1 MRRHENMEMDM
12 HMRNAFRLAAAA
24 LVAVS
29 ATAQSDEVDR
39 VITVTAVEYEMRRLQ
54 ERTPFPDTLETHP
67 DLEAGGGYRLT
78 PPDDTGEWRARSYQW
93 APGVIVVN
101 EGERVALE
109 FFGINGD
116 RHGTRI
122 EGYDLEFVVRRGELT
137 RVVFTAD
144 KPGLFSVICAEH
156 QPSMTAQ
163 LLVQPASG
171 GDT

>member
-1 MRRHENMEMDM
+1 MRR
-12 HMRNAFRLAAAA
+12 
-24 LVAVS
+24 S
-29 ATAQSDEVDR
+29 
-39 VITVTAVEYEMRRLQ
+39 Q
-54 ERTPFPDTLETHP
+54 ERTPFPDTLETYP

-78 PPDDTGEWRARSYQW
+78 PPDNTGEWRARSYQW

-116 RHGTRI
+116 HHSTLI

-144 KPGLFSVICAEH
+144 KPGLFNVICAEH

-163 LLVQPASG
+163 LLVQPASAKES
-171 GDT
+171 